1 MCGESGVAKQGVDT
15 QMTDLLSPTFISG
28 SFDVDTM
35 FGHEVGDL
43 SGLGIF
49 SFSDAF
55 PFGSPLAPCPA
66 ISPGWPRQ
74 DARAAADFDFI
85 NGK

>member
-1 MCGESGVAKQGVDT
+1 MAKQGVDT
-15 QMTDLLSPTFISG
+15 HMTDLLSPTFISG

-49 SFSDAF
+49 SFSDAI
-55 PFGSPLAPCPA
+55 PFGSPVAPCPA
-66 ISPGWPRQ
+66 ISPGWPGQ
-74 DARAAADFDFI
+74 DTMAASDFEFF
-85 NGK
+85 NGR